1 MATHWT
7 LRGEGPIR
15 IRRDV
20 HGVPHVRAASEADL
34 YRGLGHCHG
43 RDRALQLVLTR
54 ILARGRTSEILD
66 PGEEMLAVDR
76 FFRRMNFGGDTE
88 DEVAKLASADRALA
102 EAYCDGVNRA
112 LQRRPPWEVRLLG
125 HRPEPWS
132 VADTILIS
140 RVIGYVSLAQSQADM
155 ERLLVEMVQAGV
167 PRAHLEELFQGLLG
181 GFDAELLAK
190 VRLGD
195 RLIPAGVRWSRV
207 LPRMLASNAWA
218 VAPRK
223 TARGSALLAGDPHL
237 DVHRLPPLWY
247 ESVLE
252 GDGRACLA
260 ATVPGV
266 PALILGRTD
275 DLAWAP
281 TYSYMDSIDAW
292 IEDCR
297 DGCYRR
303 VLDGRDAWLPFRE
316 RHEVLRRKGRP
327 DVVVTFHEN
336 DHGVLDGD
344 PREEGLRLAWRWSVS
359 AGTGAASLSGALAIL
374 RARTVGEGME
384 ALRRIETAWN
394 FVLADRHGSIGFQ
407 MSGLMPRRGSGSR
420 SFVPLPGWDP
430 ENDWCGFVPAEELP
444 SALNPPSGFVAS
456 ANDALNLE
464 GASAH
469 PVNLPLAPYRAER
482 IHELLASR
490 DDWTPEG
497 FQLMQLDL
505 ESVQARRFMEV
516 LRPLLPESEAGEV
529 LRGWDC
535 RYEPGSRGAA
545 LFEHC
550 YRTLLQDIF
559 GSVCGEEVLRFL
571 AEETPILTN
580 FFYNFDRVLLAE
592 ESVWFGPEG
601 RDARLRRV
609 LRSALAGAAPGATP
623 RQEIVMKHVLFGDRL
638 PAWLG
643 FDHGPVALPGSR
655 ATLRQG
661 EVFRTAGREQS
672 FAPSYRFVTDL
683 AERWAYT
690 ALAGGLSDRRFSRW
704 YRRGIEDWAA
714 GRSKR
719 VELGPPSAAGRALRA
734 PAAP

>member
-1 MATHWT
+1 MAKRWT
-7 LRGEGPIR
+7 LEGEGAIR
-15 IRRDV
+15 IRRDA

-43 RDRALQLVLTR
+43 TDRALQLLLTR
-54 ILARGRTSEILD
+54 ILARGRASELLD
-66 PGEEMLAVDR
+66 SGEAMLAVDR

-88 DEVAKLASADRALA
+88 AEVTKLAPADRALA
-102 EAYCDGVNRA
+102 EAYADGVNQA
-112 LQRRPPWEVRLLG
+112 LRRRLPWELRLLG
-125 HRPEPWS
+125 YRPEPWS
-132 VADTILIS
+132 VGDSFLIA
-140 RVIGYVSLAQSQADM
+140 RLVGYVSLAQSQADM

-167 PRAHLEELFQGLLG
+167 PGAHLEELFPGLLG
-181 GFDAELLAK
+181 GLDPALLAK

-195 RLIPAGVRWSRV
+195 RLVPAGVRWSRV

-247 ESVLE
+247 ETALE
-252 GDGRACLA
+252 GDGCACIA
-260 ATVPGV
+260 ATVPGL

-303 VLDGRDAWLPFRE
+303 VLDGRDVWLPFRE
-316 RHEVLRRKGRP
+316 RREVIRRKGRP
-327 DVVVTFHEN
+327 DVVVSFHEN
-336 DHGVLDGD
+336 EHGVLDGD
-344 PREEGLRLAWRWSVS
+344 PCEPGLRLAYRWAVS
-359 AGTGAASLSGALAIL
+359 ADTGAASLSGALAVL
-374 RARTVGEGME
+374 RARNVREGME

-394 FVLADRHGSIGFQ
+394 FVLADRHGNVGFQ
-407 MSGLMPRRGSGSR
+407 MSGLMPRRGSGPR
-420 SFVPLPGWDP
+420 AFVPLPGWDP
-430 ENDWCGFVPAEELP
+430 ANDWCGFVPAADLP
-444 SALNPPSGFVAS
+444 NELNPPSGFVAS

-464 GASAH
+464 GARVH

-482 IHELLASR
+482 IRELLGSR
-490 DDWTPEG
+490 DDWTLED
-497 FQLMQLDL
+497 FQRMQLDL

-516 LRPLLPESEAGEV
+516 LRPLLPESEAGDV

-535 RYEPGSRGAA
+535 LYDPGSRGAQHFERCLRA
-545 LFEHC
+545 LQ
-550 YRTLLQDIF
+550 QDVF
-559 GSVCGEEVLRFL
+559 GSVCGEEVMRFL

-580 FFYNFDRVLLAE
+580 FFYNFDRVLLAK

-601 RDARLRRV
+601 RDARFRRV
-609 LRSALAGAAPGATP
+609 LRAALEGAASSAPP
-623 RQEIVMKHVLFGDRL
+623 QQEIVMKHVLLGDRL
-638 PAWLG
+638 PAWFG
-643 FDHGPVALPGSR
+643 FGHGPVPLPGSR

-661 EVFRTAGREQS
+661 EIFRSGGREQS

-683 AERWAYT
+683 AERCAHT
-690 ALAGGLSDRRFSRW
+690 ALAGGISDRRFSRW
-704 YRRGIEDWAA
+704 YRRGIDDWAA
-714 GRSKR
+714 GHSKR
-719 VELGPPSAAGRALRA
+719 VVLR
-734 PAAP
+734 PRNGTGS